1 MAVQPRLPPMNH
13 YARATVTIVAVLAV
27 LAAAWAVRNILLLVL
42 VAAVLAVGL
51 DPAVRRLERWHVR
64 RGWAVFLIFFAAVA
78 FIALFAALVVPP
90 LVRQVTKL
98 ASDMSPRKSRYPSGS
113 QRRNPGSAAM
123 RSARPNSSNR
133 FRVRGCAG
141 KTIGSSL

>member
-1 MAVQPRLPPMNH
+1 RSVPTAACAVRARRRRTTKQAEVLASACSRPESYPMAVQPRLPPMNH
-13 YARATVTIVAVLAV
+13 YARATVTVVAVLAV

-98 ASDMSPRKSRYPSGS
+98 ASDIP
-113 QRRNPGSAAM
+113 
-123 RSARPNSSNR
+123 
-133 FRVRGCAG
+133 
-141 KTIGSSL
+141 